1 MGRYAS
7 VSEEHQ
13 FEEVAPGTYPAR
25 CVKLVEL
32 GTQRQT
38 WEGKESFRNKLWIQW
53 ELPEELMSSGKPYVV
68 SGFFTYSLNEK
79 SGLYQLLVSWRGR
92 EFTPE
97 EAQRFDMES
106 ILAAPCLLSIVHS
119 DKGRARV
126 QSAVRLPKGMK
137 VADAGNEPWAL
148 WLDPT
153 DFRRDR
159 FDTLSE
165 GLQNMIRSSPEW
177 AKLQGDAPA
186 PAQQELEDD
195 VPF

>member
-7 VSEEHQ
+7 VNEEHQ

-25 CVKLVEL
+25 CVRLVEL

-92 EFTPE
+92 DFTPE

-106 ILAAPCLLSIVHS
+106 ILAAPCLLSVVHN
-119 DKGRARV
+119 DKQRARV

-137 VADAGNEPWAL
+137 VPDAINEPWAL
-148 WLDPT
+148 WLDPAN
-153 DFRRDR
+153 FRRER
-159 FDTLSE
+159 FNSLSE

-177 AKLQGDAPA
+177 AELQGKGQ
-186 PAQQELEDD
+186 AQQEEAEDD